1 MKVAIVHDYIKDY
14 GGAERV
20 LEALHE
26 AYPDAPV
33 FTTVFFPQYLGPHR
47 SRFESWE
54 IKTSWAQYIPFSAKL
69 ISPMRLISP
78 ILFKSLNFEDYD
90 VIISSATGAFLPN
103 SLNKKKAKLICY
115 CHTPPKHLYGYETA
129 RNWRSNKF
137 ERILGGVAVHFLRIW
152 DFNYSKN
159 VDLYIANSE
168 EIKARIEKFYRRDST
183 VIYPPVDGPQKPN
196 LGQIRDY
203 FVTGGRMA
211 RAKHPD
217 LILEA
222 FAASGKPFKI
232 FGKEFAGFGQDL
244 KEKYSKFSNIEFL
257 GEVTDAEKFEIL
269 QKAKA
274 FIFAAKDEDFGISPV
289 EAMMCGT
296 PVISYRS
303 GGPRET
309 IIEGKT
315 GLFFDEFS
323 VENLNKV
330 INKFE
335 KTKFDNKEIANYAQ
349 KFSKVR
355 FERELKELIGKN
367 A

>member
-1 MKVAIVHDYIKDY
+1 MKVEIVHDYIKDY

-26 AYPDAPV
+26 TYPDAPV
-33 FTTVFFPQYLGPHR
+33 YTTVYFSKYLGPHR
-47 SRFESWE
+47 SRFESWN

-78 ILFKSLNFEDYD
+78 ILFKSLDFSGYD

-103 SLNKKKAKLICY
+103 SLNKKGAKLICY

-137 ERILGGVAVHFLRIW
+137 ESIIGAVAVHFLRIW

-159 VDLYIANSE
+159 VDFYISNSL
-168 EIKARIEKFYRRDST
+168 EIKARIEKFYRKDAT
-183 VIYPPVDGPQKPN
+183 VIYPPVDGPTKPN
-196 LGQIRDY
+196 IKQRREY
-203 FVTGGRMA
+203 FVTGGRLA

-222 FAASGKPFKI
+222 FAKNGKPFKI

-244 KEKYSKFSNIEFL
+244 KEKYSKYPNIEFL
-257 GEVTDAEKFEIL
+257 GEVSDEDKFEIL
-269 QKAKA
+269 EKAKA

-289 EAMMCGT
+289 EAMMSGA

-303 GGPRET
+303 GGPIET
-309 IIEGKT
+309 VIEGKT
-315 GLFFDEFS
+315 GIFFDEFNIDS
-323 VENLNKV
+323 LNSAIDNFGKS
-330 INKFE
+330 
-335 KTKFDNKEIANYAQ
+335 KFDNAEIAKYAQ
-349 KFSKVR
+349 KFNKVR
-355 FERELKELIGKN
+355 FEREIKEFVRKH